1 MLNRLTYLATSIIAG
16 YKIANGMD
24 TYSDLTT
31 AFYTVS
37 FGVLLLACIL
47 LLLMGFE
54 IMENDYVAIVTSLIP
69 ITLSLGL
76 ATDKLEQPQIFI
88 AVIGIGFFVAMV
100 VRLYGKNKISALSLG
115 AIHFLA
121 GSVIFL
127 LPLFL
132 FCSGKTGY
140 KILAISLGGSLIG
153 ITGILLGLNK
163 LNKFINLKEKIYEQF
178 PLILF
183 MTTVLFVFGLSEN

>member
-16 YKIANGMD
+16 YKIANGMEH
-24 TYSDLTT
+24 YSDITT

-54 IMENDYVAIVTSLIP
+54 IMENNYVAIITSLIP

-88 AVIGIGFFVAMV
+88 AVIGIGFFIAMV
-100 VRLYGKNKISALSLG
+100 LRLSGKNKISALSLG
-115 AIHFLA
+115 GIHFLA
-121 GSVIFL
+121 GIVIFL

-132 FCSGKTGY
+132 FFSGKASY
-140 KILAISLGGSLIG
+140 NILAISFGGLLIG
-153 ITGILLGLNK
+153 TTGILLGLIK
-163 LNKFINLKEKIYEQF
+163 INKFVNLEQKIYGKF

-183 MTTVLFVFGLSEN
+183 LTTVLFVFGLYEN